1 MTVKGYESPSL
12 RNIFIGI
19 LAFVVLLAALCNL
32 PNALKLVGN
41 VFLFVPAQLG
51 LIQRVRP
58 AEVHTID
65 LTSPSPA
72 VFEITKA
79 GRYAIY
85 TDDYD
90 LLMGNVLNGT
100 ASLQVKS
107 QASGEQIKVQPV
119 TRGAGPFDT
128 ALAPGRPILVFDL
141 PAPGRIEIAYFF
153 RYATIA
159 IVPDYVTGKE
169 PLIVFLTIVQIAILL
184 ALVSLLYYPAY
195 QRRRE
200 RLRRI
205 EMAPLQRRPKE

>member
-12 RNIFIGI
+12 RNIFIGV
-19 LAFVVLLAALCNL
+19 LAFIVLLAVLCNL
-32 PNALKLVGN
+32 PNGLKIVGN
-41 VFLFVPAQLG
+41 VFLFIPSQLG

-58 AEVHTID
+58 GEVHTID

-72 VFEITKA
+72 VVEITKA

-90 LLMGNVLNGT
+90 LLMGNVLKGP

-107 QASGEQIKVQPV
+107 QTSGEQIKVEPV

-128 ALAPGRPILVFDL
+128 ALAPGRPILAFDV
-141 PAPGRIEIAYFF
+141 PAPDRIEVAYFF

-159 IVPDYVTGKE
+159 VVPDYVTGRE
-169 PLIVFLTIVQIAILL
+169 PQIVVATILQIAILL
-184 ALVSLLYYPAY
+184 GLVSLFYYPAY

-205 EMAPLQRRPKE
+205 EMAPLQRRSKE